1 MLALRLMRPCAP
13 KLLAA
18 LFVVSYL
25 AALACAQDAMHL
37 GDGCAPNIVVV
48 QACEEPPVGWEDAET
63 GERFFIHGNN
73 HIALG
78 DPAEDPRI
86 SAFDVDDS
94 GRLFYTWRPNLLG
107 IDVPDEW
114 DFYNLINTDRPD
126 FTDATYTVG
135 KGVTLLETGYT
146 FRKTS
151 DHESN
156 NRQSKRSLPESL
168 LRYGV
173 TNELELRV
181 KWNGYVASD
190 LENRNTGERTQ
201 FFGADDLYF
210 GFKYEV
216 WQQEDARPMLTF
228 LSGTTIPSGTN
239 GISSNQLQPFVNWV
253 LGYGLRR
260 WLYVKAST
268 GIDWQK
274 TSVST
279 LFGGGSEPVGPI
291 VVQTRDNVNIYHGS
305 VSLLFQV
312 SPRVGGFAEFFSLAT
327 TNSTDNRPANFIDTG
342 MFYYVTPHV
351 QLDARIGQRLGE
363 RVDEVFAGAGFS
375 TRW

>member
-1 MLALRLMRPCAP
+1 
-13 KLLAA
+13 
-18 LFVVSYL
+18 
-25 AALACAQDAMHL
+25 
-37 GDGCAPNIVVV
+37 
-48 QACEEPPVGWEDAET
+48 
-63 GERFFIHGNN
+63 
-73 HIALG
+73 
-78 DPAEDPRI
+78 
-86 SAFDVDDS
+86 
-94 GRLFYTWRPNLLG
+94 
-107 IDVPDEW
+107 
-114 DFYNLINTDRPD
+114 
-126 FTDATYTVG
+126 
-135 KGVTLLETGYT
+135 
-146 FRKTS
+146 
-151 DHESN
+151 
-156 NRQSKRSLPESL
+156 
-168 LRYGV
+168 V